1 MNLAFLETT
10 ETTIPKGA
18 RRMNKLMR
26 TMGVALAGA
35 ALCGATNETAKCGAA
50 ETTAPKGA
58 ATTQKADA
66 QTQADAK
73 KAQEAANRAL
83 IEGLLKKAELKY
95 TVDDDGDYKLVFEVS
110 DCTRKQAMW
119 IETDIREVG
128 GYRVLKL
135 WSAAYRGTLTK
146 PMAMELLADDYKVG
160 FWGVAQKAGEDSI
173 VLFIAKVPAS
183 ISPEDLKTCCEAVI
197 EAADRLERKW
207 SDSDSL

>member
-1 MNLAFLETT
+1 
-10 ETTIPKGA
+10 
-18 RRMNKLMR
+18 MNKLMK
-26 TMGVALAGA
+26 TIGIALAGA

-58 ATTQKADA
+58 ATTRGADV

-95 TVDDDGDYKLVFEVS
+95 TVDDDGDYKLVFEVN
-110 DCTRKQAMW
+110 DCTRTQVMW
-119 IETDIREVG
+119 IETDIREVD
-128 GYRVLKL
+128 GYRVLRL
-135 WSAAYRGTLTK
+135 VSGAYRGTLTK
-146 PMAMELLADDYKVG
+146 PMAMELLADVYKIG
-160 FWGVAQKAGEDSI
+160 FWEISQKDDGGCT
-173 VLFIAKVPAS
+173 VLFNAQVPAS

>member
-1 MNLAFLETT
+1 
-10 ETTIPKGA
+10 
-18 RRMNKLMR
+18 MNKLMK

-58 ATTQKADA
+58 ATTREADA

-95 TVDDDGDYKLVFEVS
+95 TVDDDGDYMLVFEVS
-110 DCTRKQAMW
+110 DCTRAQTMW
-119 IETDIREVG
+119 IKTDIREVY
-128 GYRVLKL
+128 GYRVLML
-135 WSAAYRGTLTK
+135 GSVAYRGTLTK
-146 PMAMELLADDYKVG
+146 PMAMELLTDAHKIG
-160 FWGVAQKAGEDSI
+160 FWGVAQKIGEDSR
-173 VLFIAKVPAS
+173 VLFMAQVPVS

-197 EAADRLERKW
+197 MAADRLERKW